1 MKLTPGVSEEEEEE
15 APPTSP
21 QWSHRMSPPG
31 TMEEERCGCG

>member
-1 MKLTPGVSEEEEEE
+1 MKLTPGMSEEEE

-31 TMEEERCGCG
+31 TMEEERCGGG